1 MSRPERKID
10 FGERSWAAHAQDHW
24 LDMAGKPEFPDYLRA
39 TFVAYGRH
47 AANGHAN
54 LDRGDLAYYLIRK
67 DGTLPERRV
76 VWRAVQQA
84 IRLGFL
90 AEGSQLLCLI
100 VSSHDVQGGAGSAD
114 KRCRRDHTKR
124 SGTNVRNDSGR
135 FGSNVRNGVRRSPEN
150 VRNDC
155 GRSVLEPSS
164 LSPTATTAP
173 QATTQEAAS

>member
-1 MSRPERKID
+1 MKPTSRKIN
-10 FGERSWAAHAQDHW
+10 FGDRAWAAHAQDHW
-24 LDMAGKPEFPDYLRA
+24 LEKAGNPNFPDYLRVL
-39 TFVAYGRH
+39 FVAYGRH

-54 LDRGDLAYYLIRK
+54 LSRGELAYFLVRK

-84 IRLGFL
+84 ISLDFL
-90 AEGSQLLCLI
+90 MEGSQLLCLI
-100 VSSHDVQGGAGSAD
+100 VSSHDVQGGSGGQD

-124 SGTNVRNDSGR
+124 SRANVRTDSGR
-135 FGSNVRNGVRRSPEN
+135 FGQNVRNDVRRSGTN

-164 LSPTATTAP
+164 LSTPPHNVTPADV
-173 QATTQEAAS
+173 AS